1 MKCGSDATADSQRK
15 AKPKLTMLIK
25 LGSASHVREL
35 SKHAPPQQHQCSSSD
50 DCQSSGGTGSL
61 FSCGSLQPEL
71 MN

>member
-35 SKHAPPQQHQCSSSD
+35 SKHAPPPSSINAALRMTVRAVEELDHCSAVEVYNLSS
-50 DCQSSGGTGSL
+50 
-61 FSCGSLQPEL
+61 
-71 MN
+71 